1 MELLAVIKAVEFAI
15 ENYSK
20 PTLIIFTDSQYVSLI
35 PERKE
40 KLMQKNFLTN
50 KGTPIQNSDL
60 VKTLISQ
67 IENNSIEFVK
77 IKAHQHSDKNN
88 FSTSINFNNE
98 VDFIVRQLMR
108 IAVDELKWNNIE
120 K

>member
-1 MELLAVIKAVEFAI
+1 MELLAVIKAVEFTI
-15 ENYSK
+15 ENHLNSSY
-20 PTLIIFTDSQYVSLI
+20 TIYTDSQYVALI
-35 PERKE
+35 PKRKE
-40 KLMQKNFLTN
+40 KLKQKNFLTN

-67 IENNSIEFVK
+67 IENNSIKFVK

-88 FSTSINFNNE
+88 FSTSIIFNNE

-108 IAVDELKWNNIE
+108 TAVDKLKGNNIE